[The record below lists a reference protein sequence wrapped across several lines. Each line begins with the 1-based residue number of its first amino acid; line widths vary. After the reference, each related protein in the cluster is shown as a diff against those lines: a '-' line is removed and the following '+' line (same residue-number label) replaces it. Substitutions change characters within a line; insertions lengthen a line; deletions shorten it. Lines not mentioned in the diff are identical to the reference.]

1 MLLCSL
7 NESGLDIKITTEC
20 IDYLIPAYMFGLIVS
35 YFRDGNFDFSDRSD
49 IWIHPVPLARIYRI
63 RTASASRTHTIVS
76 DTVFSASSGYS
87 NRYASI
93 SVNNQI

>member
-35 YFRDGNFDFSDRSD
+35 YFRDDFSDRSD
-49 IWIHPVPLARIYRI
+49 ICIHPVPLARIYRI